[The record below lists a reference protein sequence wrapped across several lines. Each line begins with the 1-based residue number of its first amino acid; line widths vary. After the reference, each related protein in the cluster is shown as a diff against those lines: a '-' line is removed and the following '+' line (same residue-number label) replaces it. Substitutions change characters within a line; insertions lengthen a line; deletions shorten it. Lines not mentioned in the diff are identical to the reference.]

1 MRFSVILAA
10 LIIGGPLA
18 AGTAFGQQRSLD
30 SLLIAHSY
38 EISVDSGRVTGPGLD
53 VILKAAH
60 DAQFFGLAEEHNL
73 RELNELTP
81 LLFDALHRSHG
92 FSYIAL
98 EQGSVITS
106 WLGSPEHRGN
116 LGSITGLIGR
126 YPHAP
131 TFATDEELEM
141 MATIGG
147 ISSATGNPIWG
158 VDQELGAFH
167 ILDRLAELA
176 PNDSARDQVEKLA
189 KVAHKYESTRSGG
202 THYLAAIANPDDFR
216 DLSMLF
222 EAGPGSEALVLIEA
236 LQRTSRIYHNFSLS
250 RQGQPTGYENG
261 REREESMKLR
271 FMEQYRSAQAAGD
284 TLPRVVAKL
293 GHWHLYRGI
302 YRANVPTFGNFLS
315 EFALSNDMSSFM
327 LATFVVES
335 PEDWRNTKG
344 PLANIS
350 SQSPFTVVD
359 FRPLRPLAHQNVI
372 TGLSDAFR
380 RLLFQADGALVI
392 RGGRTGGYNIVR
404 SGSNE

>member
-10 LIIGGPLA
+10 VIIGGPLT
-18 AGTAFGQQRSLD
+18 AGTALGQERSLD

-38 EISVDSGRVTGPGLD
+38 EISVDAGRLTGPGLE

-81 LLFDALHRSHG
+81 LLFDALHRRHG
-92 FSYIAL
+92 FRYIAL

-106 WLGSPEHRGN
+106 WVGSPEHRGD
-116 LGSITGLIGR
+116 LASITDLISR

-141 MATIGG
+141 IATISR
-147 ISSATGNPIWG
+147 ISSATVNPIWG

-167 ILDRLAELA
+167 ILDRLVELA
-176 PNDSARDQVEKLA
+176 PNDLARDQVIKLA
-189 KVAHKYESTRSGG
+189 QIAQEYESTRSGD
-202 THYLAAIANPDDFR
+202 THYLAEIANPDNFR
-216 DLSMLF
+216 DLSMLL
-222 EAGPGSEALVLIEA
+222 EANPGSEAHVLIEA
-236 LQRTSRIYHNFSLS
+236 LQRTSRIYYNFALS

-344 PLANIS
+344 PLAKIS
-350 SQSPFTVVD
+350 SNNLFTVVD
-359 FRPLRPLAHQNVI
+359 FRPLRPFAHQNLI
-372 TGLSDAFR
+372 TGLGDDFR
-380 RLLFQADGALVI
+380 RVLYQVDGALVI